1 MIKVCLAEKT
11 LNLHLWNLIH
21 NQPNNKQRHNIQI
34 MPILESTYKPPFQFK
49 NGFIATVY
57 SGLVRTIK
65 NFEQQRERIETRD
78 LDFLDLDW
86 SYAQEASD
94 AVIILLHGLEGHAQ
108 RPYVTG
114 TAKLFNQNGVDAVC
128 VNFRGCSGE
137 DNRYYHSYH
146 SGATDD
152 LDDVVKHCIEQKGY
166 SKVYI
171 KGISLGGNITLKYLG
186 EDRKIPEEIKSA
198 IAVSVPVHLNGS
210 AQELHKP
217 KNKAFAIRF
226 KKHLVDKLKVKII
239 HFPDR
244 ISVTDINSIKTLRD
258 FDEVYTSK
266 AHGFK
271 DALDYY
277 EQSSSLQFLKNV
289 QVPTLVINALNDS
302 FLSAECFPVKE
313 AKYNDNLHL
322 EMPKFGGH
330 VGFIQKNNIYYNEQR
345 ALDFV
350 NKF

>member
-1 MIKVCLAEKT
+1 
-11 LNLHLWNLIH
+11 
-21 NQPNNKQRHNIQI
+21 

-57 SGLVRTIK
+57 SGLFRKVNLR
-65 NFEQQRERIETRD
+65 QQRVRINTRD
-78 LDFLDLDW
+78 ADFLDLDW
-86 SYAQEASD
+86 SYTQDKSD
-94 AVIILLHGLEGHAQ
+94 AVMILLHGLEGHAQ
-108 RPYVTG
+108 RPYVTA

-137 DNRYYHSYH
+137 DNRFYHSYH

-152 LDDVVKHCIEQKGY
+152 LDDVVKHCIKQGY
-166 SKVYI
+166 SKIYI

-186 EDRKIPEEIKSA
+186 EDREVPEQIKSA
-198 IAVSVPVHLNGS
+198 IAISVPVHLNGS
-210 AQELHKP
+210 AVELHKP

-239 HFPDR
+239 QFPDR
-244 ISVTDINSIKTLRD
+244 ISVTEINSIKTLKD

-277 EQSSSLQFLKNV
+277 EQSSSLQFLKNIK
-289 QVPTLVINALNDS
+289 VPTLLINALNDS
-302 FLSAECFPVKE
+302 FLSSECYPVKE
-313 AKYNDNLHL
+313 AKHNDNLYL

-345 ALDFV
+345 ALDFIL
-350 NKF
+350 NL